1 MTEDNDLFSEQDS
14 TQDDTSSKKRTWKV
28 EKGKNREI
36 IPSGISRRTAHD
48 DMLDLF
54 DVEDVLDIP
63 EYASTQMTIDD
74 VHRIAGTNG
83 FKSISTFTGC
93 GGSATGFAMAGWREL
108 MATEFVDA
116 ARNTFAS
123 NYESTVIE
131 PQELLALAEQ
141 WFADNEEL
149 ASGAGVQLISN
160 KQVKVKDKVV
170 QPSLSWELIQD
181 ELPDSDEARDVFSQM
196 RLWVNDQ
203 AFSAHADEI
212 ANGKII
218 LWGDDIRGLDPYA
231 MMDAL
236 GLEPGELDCLE
247 GSPPCFPAGT
257 RVICRDRIRPIEE
270 VEIGHEVLTHEG
282 RWRKVT
288 NTMTRKSPTIILDG
302 GRIECTPD
310 HPFYARRFSD
320 PGAQRASL
328 MEPEWIEADEMQG
341 NFYAVP
347 SEVEAAA
354 PTDEMPD
361 IYDEMDH
368 NDFWYFV
375 GRWLGDGWLRHNV
388 NETTDW
394 VPRPKRDNLL
404 TKEPRE
410 CLNGCGEMA
419 RKHGSERLS
428 SYYTLFCSRKCQ
440 VDFNTKERAALGH
453 GGRTHGEVILCSSIP
468 EGDDVWEFLSEHTP
482 LNWRANMEG
491 SIWKYHAANVDFC
504 RWLYRNF
511 SKGAA
516 NKTLPGWVLG
526 MDRSYKESMLRG
538 YLDADGCHTLPE
550 GHERYT
556 TVSRSLACGF
566 RVLATT
572 LGWAT
577 STTPDIFGVGD
588 DTGVGMADGRVVNV
602 HRQFG
607 VSLTRSNRYSV
618 DEDGLRWQKMRGA
631 TVEGSE
637 ETTVYD
643 ITVDEDHSFVAD
655 GYVVHNCK
663 SFSMAG
669 VREDKWGKVAAYSGE
684 RKQKSDDLFFEYM
697 RLVLAF
703 RPKSFVAENVQGLA
717 LGAAVDHV
725 LKPFEEEMRQ
735 AGYIVDHRLLN
746 AADFG
751 VPQERPRLFVQGIR
765 VGLVDKL
772 GRQIKPAW
780 PKAQEYRYTVNHAI
794 SGVESTIEQITESWL
809 GTKADLFSTH
819 GDVPEEVIKK
829 FWKDRFNI
837 KDTDSR
843 FAVGAAWYIL
853 GPGGSP
859 ENTYF
864 QLVRSHP
871 DRPVPTITATSA
883 GNIAAA
889 GITHPNE
896 CRKFTTPEL
905 RALFTFPRDYKFDGN
920 TEQQGERMGRSVPPY
935 LMKAI
940 AEKLASTLK
949 KVHKDNGAKL

>member
-1 MTEDNDLFSEQDS
+1 MTEDSDLFSEQDS

-28 EKGKNREI
+28 EKGKNKEI

-93 GGSATGFAMAGWREL
+93 GGSATGFAMAGWNEL

-181 ELPDSDEARDVFSQM
+181 ELPDSDESRDVFSQM
-196 RLWVNDQ
+196 RRWVNDQ
-203 AFSAHADEI
+203 AFSAHEDEI
-212 ANGKII
+212 ASGKII

-236 GLEPGELDCLE
+236 GLEPGELDCFE
-247 GSPPCFPAGT
+247 GSPPC
-257 RVICRDRIRPIEE
+257 
-270 VEIGHEVLTHEG
+270 
-282 RWRKVT
+282 K
-288 NTMTRKSPTIILDG
+288 N
-302 GRIECTPD
+302 
-310 HPFYARRFSD
+310 
-320 PGAQRASL
+320 
-328 MEPEWIEADEMQG
+328 
-341 NFYAVP
+341 
-347 SEVEAAA
+347 
-354 PTDEMPD
+354 
-361 IYDEMDH
+361 
-368 NDFWYFV
+368 
-375 GRWLGDGWLRHNV
+375 
-388 NETTDW
+388 
-394 VPRPKRDNLL
+394 
-404 TKEPRE
+404 
-410 CLNGCGEMA
+410 
-419 RKHGSERLS
+419 
-428 SYYTLFCSRKCQ
+428 
-440 VDFNTKERAALGH
+440 
-453 GGRTHGEVILCSSIP
+453 
-468 EGDDVWEFLSEHTP
+468 
-482 LNWRANMEG
+482 
-491 SIWKYHAANVDFC
+491 
-504 RWLYRNF
+504 
-511 SKGAA
+511 
-516 NKTLPGWVLG
+516 
-526 MDRSYKESMLRG
+526 
-538 YLDADGCHTLPE
+538 
-550 GHERYT
+550 
-556 TVSRSLACGF
+556 
-566 RVLATT
+566 
-572 LGWAT
+572 
-577 STTPDIFGVGD
+577 
-588 DTGVGMADGRVVNV
+588 
-602 HRQFG
+602 
-607 VSLTRSNRYSV
+607 
-618 DEDGLRWQKMRGA
+618 
-631 TVEGSE
+631 
-637 ETTVYD
+637 
-643 ITVDEDHSFVAD
+643 
-655 GYVVHNCK
+655 
-663 SFSMAG
+663 FSMAG
-669 VREDKWGKVAAYSGE
+669 VREAKWGKVAAYSGE

-703 RPKSFVAENVQGLA
+703 KPKSFVAENVQGLA

-725 LKPFEEEMRQ
+725 LKPFEDEMRQ

-780 PKAQEYRYTVNHAI
+780 PKAQEYRYTVNQAI

>member
-1 MTEDNDLFSEQDS
+1 MTEDSLFSEQDS

-28 EKGKNREI
+28 EKGKNKEI

-74 VHRIAGTNG
+74 VHRVAGTNG

-93 GGSATGFAMAGWREL
+93 GGSATGFAMAGWNEL

-160 KQVKVKDKVV
+160 KHVKVKDKVV

-181 ELPDSDEARDVFSQM
+181 ELPDSDESRDVFSQM
-196 RLWVNDQ
+196 RRWVNDQ

-218 LWGDDIRGLDPYA
+218 LWGDDIRGLDPYS

-236 GLEPGELDCLE
+236 GLEPGELDCFE
-247 GSPPCFPAGT
+247 GSPPC
-257 RVICRDRIRPIEE
+257 
-270 VEIGHEVLTHEG
+270 
-282 RWRKVT
+282 K
-288 NTMTRKSPTIILDG
+288 N
-302 GRIECTPD
+302 
-310 HPFYARRFSD
+310 
-320 PGAQRASL
+320 
-328 MEPEWIEADEMQG
+328 
-341 NFYAVP
+341 
-347 SEVEAAA
+347 
-354 PTDEMPD
+354 
-361 IYDEMDH
+361 
-368 NDFWYFV
+368 
-375 GRWLGDGWLRHNV
+375 
-388 NETTDW
+388 
-394 VPRPKRDNLL
+394 
-404 TKEPRE
+404 
-410 CLNGCGEMA
+410 
-419 RKHGSERLS
+419 
-428 SYYTLFCSRKCQ
+428 
-440 VDFNTKERAALGH
+440 
-453 GGRTHGEVILCSSIP
+453 
-468 EGDDVWEFLSEHTP
+468 
-482 LNWRANMEG
+482 
-491 SIWKYHAANVDFC
+491 
-504 RWLYRNF
+504 
-511 SKGAA
+511 
-516 NKTLPGWVLG
+516 
-526 MDRSYKESMLRG
+526 
-538 YLDADGCHTLPE
+538 
-550 GHERYT
+550 
-556 TVSRSLACGF
+556 
-566 RVLATT
+566 
-572 LGWAT
+572 
-577 STTPDIFGVGD
+577 
-588 DTGVGMADGRVVNV
+588 
-602 HRQFG
+602 
-607 VSLTRSNRYSV
+607 
-618 DEDGLRWQKMRGA
+618 
-631 TVEGSE
+631 
-637 ETTVYD
+637 
-643 ITVDEDHSFVAD
+643 
-655 GYVVHNCK
+655 
-663 SFSMAG
+663 FSMAG
-669 VREDKWGKVAAYSGE
+669 VREAKWGKVAAYSGE

-703 RPKSFVAENVQGLA
+703 KPKSFVAENVQGLA

-725 LKPFEEEMRQ
+725 LKPFEDEMRRS
-735 AGYIVDHRLLN
+735 GYIVDHRLLN

-765 VGLVDKL
+765 AGLVDKL

-780 PKAQEYRYTVNHAI
+780 PKVHEYRYSVNQAI

-889 GITHPNE
+889 GITHPSE

-949 KVHKDNGAKL
+949 KVHKDNGGKL

>member
-1 MTEDNDLFSEQDS
+1 MTEDNLFTEQDS
-14 TQDDTSSKKRTWKV
+14 TQGATPAKKRTWKV
-28 EKGKNREI
+28 QKGVTKEI
-36 IPSGISRRTAHD
+36 IPNATSRRTAHD

-54 DVEDVLDIP
+54 DVEDILDIP
-63 EYASTQMTIDD
+63 EYSTTQMTIDD
-74 VHRIAGTNG
+74 VHRVTGTNG
-83 FKSISTFTGC
+83 LKSISTFTGC
-93 GGSATGFAMAGWREL
+93 GGSATGFAMAGWHEL

-131 PQELLALAEQ
+131 PHELLELAEQ
-141 WFADNEEL
+141 WFSDNEEL
-149 ASGAGVQLISN
+149 ASKAGVRLILN
-160 KQVKVKDKVV
+160 KRVKVKDKVIP
-170 QPSLSWELIQD
+170 PSLSWERIQD
-181 ELPDSDEARDVFSQM
+181 SLPHTDEAREAFSEM
-196 RLWVNDQ
+196 RRWVNDQ
-203 AFSAHADEI
+203 AFSAHAEEV
-212 ANGKII
+212 ANGKIV

-236 GLEPGELDCLE
+236 GLEPGELDCFE

-320 PGAQRASL
+320 PGHQRDSL
-328 MEPEWIEADEMQG
+328 TSPEWIEADEMQG

-347 SEVEAAA
+347 SEVQATD
-354 PTDEMPD
+354 PTDEIPA

-368 NDFWYFV
+368 DDFWYFV
-375 GRWLGDGWLRHNV
+375 GRWLGD
-388 NETTDW
+388 
-394 VPRPKRDNLL
+394 
-404 TKEPRE
+404 
-410 CLNGCGEMA
+410 A
-419 RKHGSERLS
+419 SEG
-428 SYYTLFCSRKCQ
+428 
-440 VDFNTKERAALGH
+440 N
-453 GGRTHGEVILCSSIP
+453 
-468 EGDDVWEFLSEHTP
+468 DV
-482 LNWRANMEG
+482 
-491 SIWKYHAANVDFC
+491 WKYHASNVDFC

-538 YLDADGCHTLPE
+538 YLDADGAHTLPE

-577 STTPDIFGVGD
+577 STSPDIFGVGG
-588 DTGVGMADGRVVNV
+588 DTGIGLADGRVVNI

-607 VSLTRSNRYSV
+607 VSLTKSNRYSV

-637 ETTVYD
+637 ETVVYD

-669 VREDKWGKVAAYSGE
+669 VREDKWGKVVAYSGE

-697 RLVLAF
+697 RLVLALKP
-703 RPKSFVAENVQGLA
+703 RSFVAENVQGLA

-725 LKPFEEEMRQ
+725 LKPFEEEMRKD
-735 AGYIVDHRLLN
+735 GYIVDHRLLN

-765 VGLVDKL
+765 TGLVDKL

-780 PKAQEYRYTVNHAI
+780 PKPQEYRYTVNQAI
-794 SGVESTIEQITESWL
+794 SGVESTVEQIVESWL
-809 GTKADLFSTH
+809 GTKADLISTY
-819 GDVPEEVIKK
+819 GGIPDEVIKE
-829 FWKDRFNI
+829 FWKDRFSI

-843 FAVGAAWYIL
+843 FAVGSAWYIL

-864 QLVRSHP
+864 QLIRSHP
-871 DRPVPTITATSA
+871 DRPAPTITATSA

-889 GITHPNE
+889 GITHPHE
-896 CRKFTTPEL
+896 CRKFTVPEL
-905 RALFTFPRDYKFDGN
+905 RSLFTFPGDYKFDGT

-935 LMKAI
+935 LMKAL
-940 AEKLASTLK
+940 AGKLASTLK
-949 KVHKDNGAKL
+949 KVHKDNGGSL

>member
-1 MTEDNDLFSEQDS
+1 MTEDNLFTEQDS
-14 TQDDTSSKKRTWKV
+14 TQGATTAKKRTWKV
-28 EKGKNREI
+28 QKGVTKEI
-36 IPSGISRRTAHD
+36 IPNATSRRTAHD

-54 DVEDVLDIP
+54 DVEDILDIP
-63 EYASTQMTIDD
+63 EYSTTQMTIDD
-74 VHRIAGTNG
+74 VHRVAGTNG
-83 FKSISTFTGC
+83 LRSISTFTGC
-93 GGSATGFAMAGWREL
+93 GGSATGFAMAGWHEL

-131 PQELLALAEQ
+131 PHELLELAEQ
-141 WFADNEEL
+141 WFSDNEEL
-149 ASGAGVQLISN
+149 ASKAGVRLILN
-160 KQVKVKDKVV
+160 KRVKVKDKVIP
-170 QPSLSWELIQD
+170 PSLSWERIQD
-181 ELPDSDEARDVFSQM
+181 SLPHTDEAREAFSEM
-196 RLWVNDQ
+196 RRWVNDQ
-203 AFSAHADEI
+203 AFSAHAEEV
-212 ANGKII
+212 ANGKIV

-236 GLEPGELDCLE
+236 GLEPGELDCFE

-320 PGAQRASL
+320 PGHQRDSL
-328 MEPEWIEADEMQG
+328 TAPEWIEASDMQG

-347 SEVEAAA
+347 SEVQATD
-354 PTDEMPD
+354 PTDEMPA

-368 NDFWYFV
+368 NDFWHFV
-375 GRWLGDGWLRHNV
+375 GRWLGDA
-388 NETTDW
+388 
-394 VPRPKRDNLL
+394 P
-404 TKEPRE
+404 
-410 CLNGCGEMA
+410 EM
-419 RKHGSERLS
+419 
-428 SYYTLFCSRKCQ
+428 
-440 VDFNTKERAALGH
+440 
-453 GGRTHGEVILCSSIP
+453 
-468 EGDDVWEFLSEHTP
+468 DDVRE
-482 LNWRANMEG
+482 N
-491 SIWKYHAANVDFC
+491 HASNVDFC

-526 MDRSYKESMLRG
+526 VDRSYKESMLRG
-538 YLDADGCHTLPE
+538 YLDADGAHTLPE

-556 TVSRSLACGF
+556 TASRSLACGF

-577 STTPDIFGVGD
+577 STSPDIFGVGN
-588 DTGVGMADGRVVNV
+588 DTSVGMADGRVVNV

-607 VSLTRSNRYSV
+607 VSLTKSNRYSV

-631 TVEGSE
+631 TVEGSK

-669 VREDKWGKVAAYSGE
+669 VREDKWGKVVAYSGE

-697 RLVLAF
+697 RLVLAIKP
-703 RPKSFVAENVQGLA
+703 RSFVAENVQGLA

-725 LKPFEEEMRQ
+725 LKPFEEEMRK

-765 VGLVDKL
+765 TGLVDKL

-780 PKAQEYRYTVNHAI
+780 PKPQEYRYTVNQAI
-794 SGVESTIEQITESWL
+794 SGVESTVEQIVESWL
-809 GTKADLFSTH
+809 GTKEDLISTY
-819 GDVPEEVIKK
+819 GDIPDEVIKE
-829 FWKDRFNI
+829 FWKDQFSI
-837 KDTDSR
+837 KGTDSR
-843 FAVGAAWYIL
+843 FAIGAAWYIL

-864 QLVRSHP
+864 QLIRSHP
-871 DRPVPTITATSA
+871 DRPAPTITATSA

-889 GITHPNE
+889 GITHPHE
-896 CRKFTTPEL
+896 CRKFTVPEL
-905 RALFTFPRDYKFDGN
+905 RSLFTFPGDYKFDGT

-935 LMKAI
+935 LMKAL
-940 AEKLASTLK
+940 AGKLASTLK
-949 KVHKDNGAKL
+949 KVHKDNGGSL

>member
-1 MTEDNDLFSEQDS
+1 MTEDSLFSEQDS

-28 EKGKNREI
+28 EKGKNKEI

-74 VHRIAGTNG
+74 VHRVAGTNG

-93 GGSATGFAMAGWREL
+93 GGSATGFAMAGWNEL

-181 ELPDSDEARDVFSQM
+181 ELPDSDESRDVFSQM
-196 RLWVNDQ
+196 RRWVNDQ

-236 GLEPGELDCLE
+236 GLEPGELDCFE
-247 GSPPCFPAGT
+247 GSPPC
-257 RVICRDRIRPIEE
+257 
-270 VEIGHEVLTHEG
+270 
-282 RWRKVT
+282 K
-288 NTMTRKSPTIILDG
+288 N
-302 GRIECTPD
+302 
-310 HPFYARRFSD
+310 
-320 PGAQRASL
+320 
-328 MEPEWIEADEMQG
+328 
-341 NFYAVP
+341 
-347 SEVEAAA
+347 
-354 PTDEMPD
+354 
-361 IYDEMDH
+361 
-368 NDFWYFV
+368 
-375 GRWLGDGWLRHNV
+375 
-388 NETTDW
+388 
-394 VPRPKRDNLL
+394 
-404 TKEPRE
+404 
-410 CLNGCGEMA
+410 
-419 RKHGSERLS
+419 
-428 SYYTLFCSRKCQ
+428 
-440 VDFNTKERAALGH
+440 
-453 GGRTHGEVILCSSIP
+453 
-468 EGDDVWEFLSEHTP
+468 
-482 LNWRANMEG
+482 
-491 SIWKYHAANVDFC
+491 
-504 RWLYRNF
+504 
-511 SKGAA
+511 
-516 NKTLPGWVLG
+516 
-526 MDRSYKESMLRG
+526 
-538 YLDADGCHTLPE
+538 
-550 GHERYT
+550 
-556 TVSRSLACGF
+556 
-566 RVLATT
+566 
-572 LGWAT
+572 
-577 STTPDIFGVGD
+577 
-588 DTGVGMADGRVVNV
+588 
-602 HRQFG
+602 
-607 VSLTRSNRYSV
+607 
-618 DEDGLRWQKMRGA
+618 
-631 TVEGSE
+631 
-637 ETTVYD
+637 
-643 ITVDEDHSFVAD
+643 
-655 GYVVHNCK
+655 
-663 SFSMAG
+663 FSMAG
-669 VREDKWGKVAAYSGE
+669 VREAKWGKVAAYSGE

-703 RPKSFVAENVQGLA
+703 KPKSFVAENVQGLA

-751 VPQERPRLFVQGIR
+751 VPQERPRLFVQGVR

-780 PKAQEYRYTVNHAI
+780 PKAQEYRYTVNQAI

-809 GTKADLFSTH
+809 GTRADLFSTH
-819 GDVPEEVIKK
+819 GDVPEEIIKK

>member
-28 EKGKNREI
+28 EKGKNKEI

-54 DVEDVLDIP
+54 DVEDVLDIL

-74 VHRIAGTNG
+74 VHRVAGTNG

-93 GGSATGFAMAGWREL
+93 GGSATGFAMAGWNEL

-181 ELPDSDEARDVFSQM
+181 ELHDSDESRDVFSQM
-196 RLWVNDQ
+196 RRWVNDQ

-218 LWGDDIRGLDPYA
+218 LWGDDIRGLDPYS

-236 GLEPGELDCLE
+236 GLEPGELDCFE
-247 GSPPCFPAGT
+247 GSPP
-257 RVICRDRIRPIEE
+257 
-270 VEIGHEVLTHEG
+270 
-282 RWRKVT
+282 
-288 NTMTRKSPTIILDG
+288 
-302 GRIECTPD
+302 
-310 HPFYARRFSD
+310 
-320 PGAQRASL
+320 
-328 MEPEWIEADEMQG
+328 
-341 NFYAVP
+341 
-347 SEVEAAA
+347 
-354 PTDEMPD
+354 
-361 IYDEMDH
+361 
-368 NDFWYFV
+368 
-375 GRWLGDGWLRHNV
+375 
-388 NETTDW
+388 
-394 VPRPKRDNLL
+394 
-404 TKEPRE
+404 
-410 CLNGCGEMA
+410 
-419 RKHGSERLS
+419 
-428 SYYTLFCSRKCQ
+428 
-440 VDFNTKERAALGH
+440 
-453 GGRTHGEVILCSSIP
+453 
-468 EGDDVWEFLSEHTP
+468 
-482 LNWRANMEG
+482 
-491 SIWKYHAANVDFC
+491 
-504 RWLYRNF
+504 
-511 SKGAA
+511 
-516 NKTLPGWVLG
+516 
-526 MDRSYKESMLRG
+526 
-538 YLDADGCHTLPE
+538 
-550 GHERYT
+550 
-556 TVSRSLACGF
+556 
-566 RVLATT
+566 
-572 LGWAT
+572 
-577 STTPDIFGVGD
+577 
-588 DTGVGMADGRVVNV
+588 
-602 HRQFG
+602 
-607 VSLTRSNRYSV
+607 
-618 DEDGLRWQKMRGA
+618 
-631 TVEGSE
+631 
-637 ETTVYD
+637 
-643 ITVDEDHSFVAD
+643 
-655 GYVVHNCK
+655 CK

-703 RPKSFVAENVQGLA
+703 KPKSFVAENVQGLA

-725 LKPFEEEMRQ
+725 LKPFEDEMRQ

-780 PKAQEYRYTVNHAI
+780 PKAQEYRYTVNQAI

-819 GDVPEEVIKK
+819 GDVPEEIIKK

>member
-1 MTEDNDLFSEQDS
+1 MTEDNLFTEQDS
-14 TQDDTSSKKRTWKV
+14 TQGATPAKKRTWKV
-28 EKGKNREI
+28 QKGVTKEI
-36 IPSGISRRTAHD
+36 IPNATSRRTAHD

-54 DVEDVLDIP
+54 DVEDILDIP
-63 EYASTQMTIDD
+63 EYSTTQMTIDD
-74 VHRIAGTNG
+74 VHRVAGTNG
-83 FKSISTFTGC
+83 LKSISTFTGC
-93 GGSATGFAMAGWREL
+93 GGSATGFAMAGWHEL

-131 PQELLALAEQ
+131 PHELLELAEQ
-141 WFADNEEL
+141 WFSDNEEL
-149 ASGAGVQLISN
+149 ASNAGVRLILN
-160 KQVKVKDKVV
+160 KRVKVKDKVIP
-170 QPSLSWELIQD
+170 PSLSWERIQD
-181 ELPDSDEARDVFSQM
+181 SLPHTDEAREAFSEM
-196 RLWVNDQ
+196 RRWVNEQ
-203 AFSAHADEI
+203 AFSAHAEEV
-212 ANGKII
+212 ANGKIV

-236 GLEPGELDCLE
+236 GLEPGELDCFE

-404 TKEPRE
+404 TKE
-410 CLNGCGEMA
+410 
-419 RKHGSERLS
+419 
-428 SYYTLFCSRKCQ
+428 
-440 VDFNTKERAALGH
+440 RAALGH
-453 GGRTHGEVILCSSIP
+453 GGRTHGEVVLCSSIP
-468 EGDDVWEFLSEHTP
+468 EGDEVWEFLSEHTP

-491 SIWKYHAANVDFC
+491 SIWKYHAADVDFC

-669 VREDKWGKVAAYSGE
+669 VREDKWGKVVAYSGE
-684 RKQKSDDLFFEYM
+684 RKQKSDDLFFEYL
-697 RLVLAF
+697 RLVLALKP
-703 RPKSFVAENVQGLA
+703 RSFIAENVQGLA

-725 LKPFEEEMRQ
+725 LKPFEEEMRK

-765 VGLVDKL
+765 TGLVDKL

-780 PKAQEYRYTVNHAI
+780 PKPQEYRYTVSQAI
-794 SGVESTIEQITESWL
+794 SGVESTVEQIVESWL
-809 GTKADLFSTH
+809 GTKEDLISTY
-819 GDVPEEVIKK
+819 GDIPDEVVKE
-829 FWKDRFNI
+829 FWKDRFSI

-853 GPGGSP
+853 SPGGFP

-864 QLVRSHP
+864 QLIRSHP
-871 DRPVPTITATSA
+871 DRPAPTITATSA

-889 GITHPNE
+889 GITHPHE
-896 CRKFTTPEL
+896 CRKFTVPEL
-905 RALFTFPRDYKFDGN
+905 RSLFTFPGDYKFDGT

-935 LMKAI
+935 LMKAL
-940 AEKLASTLK
+940 AGKLASTLK
-949 KVHKDNGAKL
+949 KVHKDNGGSL

>member
-1 MTEDNDLFSEQDS
+1 MTEDSLFSEQDS

-28 EKGKNREI
+28 EKGKNKEI

-74 VHRIAGTNG
+74 VHRVAGTNG

-93 GGSATGFAMAGWREL
+93 GGSATGFAMAGWNEL

-141 WFADNEEL
+141 WFADNKEL
-149 ASGAGVQLISN
+149 AAVSGVQLISN

-181 ELPDSDEARDVFSQM
+181 ELPYGDEARDVFSQM
-196 RLWVNDQ
+196 RRWVNDQ

-212 ANGKII
+212 ASGKII

-231 MMDAL
+231 MMSAL
-236 GLEPGELDCLE
+236 GLEPGELDCFE
-247 GSPPCFPAGT
+247 GSPP
-257 RVICRDRIRPIEE
+257 
-270 VEIGHEVLTHEG
+270 
-282 RWRKVT
+282 
-288 NTMTRKSPTIILDG
+288 
-302 GRIECTPD
+302 
-310 HPFYARRFSD
+310 
-320 PGAQRASL
+320 
-328 MEPEWIEADEMQG
+328 
-341 NFYAVP
+341 
-347 SEVEAAA
+347 
-354 PTDEMPD
+354 
-361 IYDEMDH
+361 
-368 NDFWYFV
+368 
-375 GRWLGDGWLRHNV
+375 
-388 NETTDW
+388 
-394 VPRPKRDNLL
+394 
-404 TKEPRE
+404 
-410 CLNGCGEMA
+410 
-419 RKHGSERLS
+419 
-428 SYYTLFCSRKCQ
+428 
-440 VDFNTKERAALGH
+440 
-453 GGRTHGEVILCSSIP
+453 
-468 EGDDVWEFLSEHTP
+468 
-482 LNWRANMEG
+482 
-491 SIWKYHAANVDFC
+491 
-504 RWLYRNF
+504 
-511 SKGAA
+511 
-516 NKTLPGWVLG
+516 
-526 MDRSYKESMLRG
+526 
-538 YLDADGCHTLPE
+538 
-550 GHERYT
+550 
-556 TVSRSLACGF
+556 
-566 RVLATT
+566 
-572 LGWAT
+572 
-577 STTPDIFGVGD
+577 
-588 DTGVGMADGRVVNV
+588 
-602 HRQFG
+602 
-607 VSLTRSNRYSV
+607 
-618 DEDGLRWQKMRGA
+618 
-631 TVEGSE
+631 
-637 ETTVYD
+637 
-643 ITVDEDHSFVAD
+643 
-655 GYVVHNCK
+655 CK

-703 RPKSFVAENVQGLA
+703 KPKSFVAENVQGLA

-735 AGYIVDHRLLN
+735 SGYIVDHRLLN

-780 PKAQEYRYTVNHAI
+780 PKAQEYRYTVNQAI

-949 KVHKDNGAKL
+949 KVHKDNGGKL

>member
-1 MTEDNDLFSEQDS
+1 MTEDSDLFSEQDS

-28 EKGKNREI
+28 EKGKNKEI

-74 VHRIAGTNG
+74 VHRVAGTNG

-93 GGSATGFAMAGWREL
+93 GGSATGFAMAGWNEL

-181 ELPDSDEARDVFSQM
+181 ELPDSDESRDVFSQM
-196 RLWVNDQ
+196 RRWVNDQ

-236 GLEPGELDCLE
+236 GLEPGELDCFE
-247 GSPPCFPAGT
+247 GSPPC
-257 RVICRDRIRPIEE
+257 
-270 VEIGHEVLTHEG
+270 
-282 RWRKVT
+282 K
-288 NTMTRKSPTIILDG
+288 N
-302 GRIECTPD
+302 
-310 HPFYARRFSD
+310 
-320 PGAQRASL
+320 
-328 MEPEWIEADEMQG
+328 
-341 NFYAVP
+341 
-347 SEVEAAA
+347 
-354 PTDEMPD
+354 
-361 IYDEMDH
+361 
-368 NDFWYFV
+368 
-375 GRWLGDGWLRHNV
+375 
-388 NETTDW
+388 
-394 VPRPKRDNLL
+394 
-404 TKEPRE
+404 
-410 CLNGCGEMA
+410 
-419 RKHGSERLS
+419 
-428 SYYTLFCSRKCQ
+428 
-440 VDFNTKERAALGH
+440 
-453 GGRTHGEVILCSSIP
+453 
-468 EGDDVWEFLSEHTP
+468 
-482 LNWRANMEG
+482 
-491 SIWKYHAANVDFC
+491 
-504 RWLYRNF
+504 
-511 SKGAA
+511 
-516 NKTLPGWVLG
+516 
-526 MDRSYKESMLRG
+526 
-538 YLDADGCHTLPE
+538 
-550 GHERYT
+550 
-556 TVSRSLACGF
+556 
-566 RVLATT
+566 
-572 LGWAT
+572 
-577 STTPDIFGVGD
+577 
-588 DTGVGMADGRVVNV
+588 
-602 HRQFG
+602 
-607 VSLTRSNRYSV
+607 
-618 DEDGLRWQKMRGA
+618 
-631 TVEGSE
+631 
-637 ETTVYD
+637 
-643 ITVDEDHSFVAD
+643 
-655 GYVVHNCK
+655 
-663 SFSMAG
+663 FSMAG
-669 VREDKWGKVAAYSGE
+669 VREAKWGKVAAYSGE

-735 AGYIVDHRLLN
+735 SGYIVDHRLLN

-780 PKAQEYRYTVNHAI
+780 PKAQEYRYTVNQAI

>member
-28 EKGKNREI
+28 EKGKNKEI

-74 VHRIAGTNG
+74 VHRVAGTNG

-93 GGSATGFAMAGWREL
+93 GGSATGFAMAGWNEL

-141 WFADNEEL
+141 WFADNKEL
-149 ASGAGVQLISN
+149 AAVSGVQLISN

-181 ELPDSDEARDVFSQM
+181 ELPYGDEARDVFSQM
-196 RLWVNDQ
+196 RRWVNDQ

-212 ANGKII
+212 ASGKII

-231 MMDAL
+231 MMSAL
-236 GLEPGELDCLE
+236 GLEPGELDCFE
-247 GSPPCFPAGT
+247 GSPP
-257 RVICRDRIRPIEE
+257 
-270 VEIGHEVLTHEG
+270 
-282 RWRKVT
+282 
-288 NTMTRKSPTIILDG
+288 
-302 GRIECTPD
+302 
-310 HPFYARRFSD
+310 
-320 PGAQRASL
+320 
-328 MEPEWIEADEMQG
+328 
-341 NFYAVP
+341 
-347 SEVEAAA
+347 
-354 PTDEMPD
+354 
-361 IYDEMDH
+361 
-368 NDFWYFV
+368 
-375 GRWLGDGWLRHNV
+375 
-388 NETTDW
+388 
-394 VPRPKRDNLL
+394 
-404 TKEPRE
+404 
-410 CLNGCGEMA
+410 
-419 RKHGSERLS
+419 
-428 SYYTLFCSRKCQ
+428 
-440 VDFNTKERAALGH
+440 
-453 GGRTHGEVILCSSIP
+453 
-468 EGDDVWEFLSEHTP
+468 
-482 LNWRANMEG
+482 
-491 SIWKYHAANVDFC
+491 
-504 RWLYRNF
+504 
-511 SKGAA
+511 
-516 NKTLPGWVLG
+516 
-526 MDRSYKESMLRG
+526 
-538 YLDADGCHTLPE
+538 
-550 GHERYT
+550 
-556 TVSRSLACGF
+556 
-566 RVLATT
+566 
-572 LGWAT
+572 
-577 STTPDIFGVGD
+577 
-588 DTGVGMADGRVVNV
+588 
-602 HRQFG
+602 
-607 VSLTRSNRYSV
+607 
-618 DEDGLRWQKMRGA
+618 
-631 TVEGSE
+631 
-637 ETTVYD
+637 
-643 ITVDEDHSFVAD
+643 
-655 GYVVHNCK
+655 CK

-703 RPKSFVAENVQGLA
+703 KPKSFVAENVQGLA

-735 AGYIVDHRLLN
+735 SGYIVDHRLLN

-780 PKAQEYRYTVNHAI
+780 PKAQEYRYTVNQAI

-949 KVHKDNGAKL
+949 KVHKDNGGKL

>member
-1 MTEDNDLFSEQDS
+1 MTEDSLFSEQDS

-28 EKGKNREI
+28 EKGKNKEI

-54 DVEDVLDIP
+54 DVEDVLDIL

-74 VHRIAGTNG
+74 VHRVAGTNG

-181 ELPDSDEARDVFSQM
+181 ELPDSDESRDVFSQM
-196 RLWVNDQ
+196 RRWVNDQ
-203 AFSAHADEI
+203 AFSAHEDEI
-212 ANGKII
+212 ASGKII

-236 GLEPGELDCLE
+236 GLEPGELDCFE
-247 GSPPCFPAGT
+247 GSPP
-257 RVICRDRIRPIEE
+257 
-270 VEIGHEVLTHEG
+270 
-282 RWRKVT
+282 
-288 NTMTRKSPTIILDG
+288 
-302 GRIECTPD
+302 
-310 HPFYARRFSD
+310 
-320 PGAQRASL
+320 
-328 MEPEWIEADEMQG
+328 
-341 NFYAVP
+341 
-347 SEVEAAA
+347 
-354 PTDEMPD
+354 
-361 IYDEMDH
+361 
-368 NDFWYFV
+368 
-375 GRWLGDGWLRHNV
+375 
-388 NETTDW
+388 
-394 VPRPKRDNLL
+394 
-404 TKEPRE
+404 
-410 CLNGCGEMA
+410 
-419 RKHGSERLS
+419 
-428 SYYTLFCSRKCQ
+428 
-440 VDFNTKERAALGH
+440 
-453 GGRTHGEVILCSSIP
+453 
-468 EGDDVWEFLSEHTP
+468 
-482 LNWRANMEG
+482 
-491 SIWKYHAANVDFC
+491 
-504 RWLYRNF
+504 
-511 SKGAA
+511 
-516 NKTLPGWVLG
+516 
-526 MDRSYKESMLRG
+526 
-538 YLDADGCHTLPE
+538 
-550 GHERYT
+550 
-556 TVSRSLACGF
+556 
-566 RVLATT
+566 
-572 LGWAT
+572 
-577 STTPDIFGVGD
+577 
-588 DTGVGMADGRVVNV
+588 
-602 HRQFG
+602 
-607 VSLTRSNRYSV
+607 
-618 DEDGLRWQKMRGA
+618 
-631 TVEGSE
+631 
-637 ETTVYD
+637 
-643 ITVDEDHSFVAD
+643 
-655 GYVVHNCK
+655 CK

-703 RPKSFVAENVQGLA
+703 KPKSFVAENVQGLA

-725 LKPFEEEMRQ
+725 LKPFEDEMRQ
-735 AGYIVDHRLLN
+735 SGYIVDHRLLN

-765 VGLVDKL
+765 TGLVDKL

-780 PKAQEYRYTVNHAI
+780 PKAQEYRYTVNQAI

-819 GDVPEEVIKK
+819 GDVPEEVIRK

-889 GITHPNE
+889 GITHPSE

-940 AEKLASTLK
+940 AEKLANTLK

>member
-48 DMLDLF
+48 DMLALF

-218 LWGDDIRGLDPYA
+218 LWGDDIRGLDPYS

-236 GLEPGELDCLE
+236 GLEPGELDCFE
-247 GSPPCFPAGT
+247 GSPP
-257 RVICRDRIRPIEE
+257 
-270 VEIGHEVLTHEG
+270 
-282 RWRKVT
+282 
-288 NTMTRKSPTIILDG
+288 
-302 GRIECTPD
+302 
-310 HPFYARRFSD
+310 
-320 PGAQRASL
+320 
-328 MEPEWIEADEMQG
+328 
-341 NFYAVP
+341 
-347 SEVEAAA
+347 
-354 PTDEMPD
+354 
-361 IYDEMDH
+361 
-368 NDFWYFV
+368 
-375 GRWLGDGWLRHNV
+375 
-388 NETTDW
+388 
-394 VPRPKRDNLL
+394 
-404 TKEPRE
+404 
-410 CLNGCGEMA
+410 
-419 RKHGSERLS
+419 
-428 SYYTLFCSRKCQ
+428 
-440 VDFNTKERAALGH
+440 
-453 GGRTHGEVILCSSIP
+453 
-468 EGDDVWEFLSEHTP
+468 
-482 LNWRANMEG
+482 
-491 SIWKYHAANVDFC
+491 
-504 RWLYRNF
+504 
-511 SKGAA
+511 
-516 NKTLPGWVLG
+516 
-526 MDRSYKESMLRG
+526 
-538 YLDADGCHTLPE
+538 
-550 GHERYT
+550 
-556 TVSRSLACGF
+556 
-566 RVLATT
+566 
-572 LGWAT
+572 
-577 STTPDIFGVGD
+577 
-588 DTGVGMADGRVVNV
+588 
-602 HRQFG
+602 
-607 VSLTRSNRYSV
+607 
-618 DEDGLRWQKMRGA
+618 
-631 TVEGSE
+631 
-637 ETTVYD
+637 
-643 ITVDEDHSFVAD
+643 
-655 GYVVHNCK
+655 CK

-780 PKAQEYRYTVNHAI
+780 PKDQEYRYTVNQAI

>member
-1 MTEDNDLFSEQDS
+1 MTEDNLFTKQDS
-14 TQDDTSSKKRTWKV
+14 TQGATPAKKRTWKV
-28 EKGKNREI
+28 QKGVTKEI
-36 IPSGISRRTAHD
+36 IPNSTSRRTAHD

-54 DVEDVLDIP
+54 DVEDILDIP
-63 EYASTQMTIDD
+63 EYSTTQMTIDD
-74 VHRIAGTNG
+74 VHRVAGTNG
-83 FKSISTFTGC
+83 LKSISTFTGC
-93 GGSATGFAMAGWREL
+93 GGSATGFAMAGWHEL

-131 PQELLALAEQ
+131 PHELLELAEQ
-141 WFADNEEL
+141 WFSDNEEL
-149 ASGAGVQLISN
+149 ASKAGVRLILN
-160 KQVKVKDKVV
+160 KRVKVKDKVIP
-170 QPSLSWELIQD
+170 PSLSWERIQD
-181 ELPDSDEARDVFSQM
+181 SLPHTDEAREAFSEM
-196 RLWVNDQ
+196 RRWVNEQ
-203 AFSAHADEI
+203 AFSAHAEEV
-212 ANGKII
+212 ANGKIV

-236 GLEPGELDCLE
+236 GLEPGELDCFE

-320 PGAQRASL
+320 PGHQRDSL
-328 MEPEWIEADEMQG
+328 TSPEWIEADEMQG

-347 SEVEAAA
+347 SEVQATD
-354 PTDEMPD
+354 PTDEMPA

-375 GRWLGDGWLRHNV
+375 GRWLGDAPEMNDV
-388 NETTDW
+388 
-394 VPRPKRDNLL
+394 
-404 TKEPRE
+404 RE
-410 CLNGCGEMA
+410 N
-419 RKHGSERLS
+419 
-428 SYYTLFCSRKCQ
+428 
-440 VDFNTKERAALGH
+440 
-453 GGRTHGEVILCSSIP
+453 
-468 EGDDVWEFLSEHTP
+468 
-482 LNWRANMEG
+482 
-491 SIWKYHAANVDFC
+491 HASNVDFC

-577 STTPDIFGVGD
+577 SISPDIFGVGD
-588 DTGVGMADGRVVNV
+588 DNGIGMADGRVVNI

-607 VSLTRSNRYSV
+607 VSLTKSNRYSV

-631 TVEGSE
+631 TVEGSK
-637 ETTVYD
+637 ETVVYD

-669 VREDKWGKVAAYSGE
+669 VREDKWGKVVAYSGE

-697 RLVLAF
+697 RLVLALKP
-703 RPKSFVAENVQGLA
+703 RSFIAENVQGLA

-725 LKPFEEEMRQ
+725 LKPFEEEMRK

-765 VGLVDKL
+765 TGLVDKL

-780 PKAQEYRYTVNHAI
+780 PKPQEYRYTVNQAI
-794 SGVESTIEQITESWL
+794 SGVESTVEQIVESWL
-809 GTKADLFSTH
+809 GTKEDLISTY
-819 GDVPEEVIKK
+819 GDIPDEVVKE
-829 FWKDRFNI
+829 FWKDRFSI

-864 QLVRSHP
+864 QLIRSHP
-871 DRPVPTITATSA
+871 DRPAPTITATSA

-889 GITHPNE
+889 GITHPHE
-896 CRKFTTPEL
+896 CRKFTVPEL
-905 RALFTFPRDYKFDGN
+905 RSLFTFPGDYKFDGT

-935 LMKAI
+935 LMKAL
-940 AEKLASTLK
+940 AGKLASTLK
-949 KVHKDNGAKL
+949 KVHKDNGGSL

>member
-1 MTEDNDLFSEQDS
+1 MTEDNLFTEQDS
-14 TQDDTSSKKRTWKV
+14 TQSATPAKKRTWKV
-28 EKGKNREI
+28 QKGVTKEI
-36 IPSGISRRTAHD
+36 VPNATSRRTAHD

-54 DVEDVLDIP
+54 DVEDILDIP
-63 EYASTQMTIDD
+63 EYSTTQMTIDD
-74 VHRIAGTNG
+74 VHRVAGTNG
-83 FKSISTFTGC
+83 LKSISTFTGC
-93 GGSATGFAMAGWREL
+93 GGSATGFAMAGWHEL

-131 PQELLALAEQ
+131 PHELLELAEQ
-141 WFADNEEL
+141 WFSGNEEL
-149 ASGAGVQLISN
+149 ASKAGVRLVLN
-160 KQVKVKDKVV
+160 KRVKVKDKVIP
-170 QPSLSWELIQD
+170 PSLSWERIQD
-181 ELPDSDEARDVFSQM
+181 SLPHTDEAREAFSEM
-196 RLWVNDQ
+196 RRWVNDQ
-203 AFSAHADEI
+203 AFSAHAEEV
-212 ANGKII
+212 ANGKIV

-236 GLEPGELDCLE
+236 GLEPGELDCFE

-320 PGAQRASL
+320 PGHQRDSL
-328 MEPEWIEADEMQG
+328 TSPEWIEASDMKG

-347 SEVEAAA
+347 SEVQATA
-354 PTDEMPD
+354 PTNEMPA

-368 NDFWYFV
+368 DDFWYFV
-375 GRWLGDGWLRHNV
+375 GRWLGDAS
-388 NETTDW
+388 
-394 VPRPKRDNLL
+394 
-404 TKEPRE
+404 
-410 CLNGCGEMA
+410 EM
-419 RKHGSERLS
+419 
-428 SYYTLFCSRKCQ
+428 
-440 VDFNTKERAALGH
+440 
-453 GGRTHGEVILCSSIP
+453 
-468 EGDDVWEFLSEHTP
+468 DDVRE
-482 LNWRANMEG
+482 N
-491 SIWKYHAANVDFC
+491 HASNVDFC

-526 MDRSYKESMLRG
+526 MGRSYKESMLRG

-577 STTPDIFGVGD
+577 STSPDIFGVGG

-607 VSLTRSNRYSV
+607 VSLTKSNRFSV

-637 ETTVYD
+637 EATVYD

-697 RLVLAF
+697 RLVLALKP
-703 RPKSFVAENVQGLA
+703 RSFIAENVQGLA
-717 LGAAVDHV
+717 LGTAVDHV
-725 LKPFEEEMRQ
+725 LKPFEEEMRK

-765 VGLVDKL
+765 TGLVDKL

-780 PKAQEYRYTVNHAI
+780 PKPQEYRYTVNQAI
-794 SGVESTIEQITESWL
+794 SGVESTVEQIVESWL
-809 GTKADLFSTH
+809 GTKADLISTYGNIH
-819 GDVPEEVIKK
+819 DEVIKE
-829 FWKDRFNI
+829 FWKDRFSI

-864 QLVRSHP
+864 QLIRSHP
-871 DRPVPTITATSA
+871 DRPAPTITATSA

-889 GITHPNE
+889 GITHPHE
-896 CRKFTTPEL
+896 CRKFTVPEL
-905 RALFTFPRDYKFDGN
+905 RSLFTFPGDYKFDGT

-935 LMKAI
+935 LMKAL
-940 AEKLASTLK
+940 ASKLASTLK
-949 KVHKDNGAKL
+949 KVHKDNGGTL

>member
-1 MTEDNDLFSEQDS
+1 MIEDNDLFSEQDS

-28 EKGKNREI
+28 EKGKNKEI

-74 VHRIAGTNG
+74 VHRVAGTNG

-93 GGSATGFAMAGWREL
+93 GGSATGFAMAGWNEL

-141 WFADNEEL
+141 WFADNKEL

-181 ELPDSDEARDVFSQM
+181 ELPDSDESRDVFSQM
-196 RLWVNDQ
+196 RRWVNDQ

-212 ANGKII
+212 ASGKII

-231 MMDAL
+231 MMDSL
-236 GLEPGELDCLE
+236 GLEPGELDCFE
-247 GSPPCFPAGT
+247 GSPPC
-257 RVICRDRIRPIEE
+257 
-270 VEIGHEVLTHEG
+270 
-282 RWRKVT
+282 K
-288 NTMTRKSPTIILDG
+288 N
-302 GRIECTPD
+302 
-310 HPFYARRFSD
+310 
-320 PGAQRASL
+320 
-328 MEPEWIEADEMQG
+328 
-341 NFYAVP
+341 
-347 SEVEAAA
+347 
-354 PTDEMPD
+354 
-361 IYDEMDH
+361 
-368 NDFWYFV
+368 
-375 GRWLGDGWLRHNV
+375 
-388 NETTDW
+388 
-394 VPRPKRDNLL
+394 
-404 TKEPRE
+404 
-410 CLNGCGEMA
+410 
-419 RKHGSERLS
+419 
-428 SYYTLFCSRKCQ
+428 
-440 VDFNTKERAALGH
+440 
-453 GGRTHGEVILCSSIP
+453 
-468 EGDDVWEFLSEHTP
+468 
-482 LNWRANMEG
+482 
-491 SIWKYHAANVDFC
+491 
-504 RWLYRNF
+504 
-511 SKGAA
+511 
-516 NKTLPGWVLG
+516 
-526 MDRSYKESMLRG
+526 
-538 YLDADGCHTLPE
+538 
-550 GHERYT
+550 
-556 TVSRSLACGF
+556 
-566 RVLATT
+566 
-572 LGWAT
+572 
-577 STTPDIFGVGD
+577 
-588 DTGVGMADGRVVNV
+588 
-602 HRQFG
+602 
-607 VSLTRSNRYSV
+607 
-618 DEDGLRWQKMRGA
+618 
-631 TVEGSE
+631 
-637 ETTVYD
+637 
-643 ITVDEDHSFVAD
+643 
-655 GYVVHNCK
+655 
-663 SFSMAG
+663 FSMAG

-735 AGYIVDHRLLN
+735 SGYIVDHRLLN

-780 PKAQEYRYTVNHAI
+780 PKAQEYRYTVNQAI

>member
-1 MTEDNDLFSEQDS
+1 MTEDSDLFAEQDS

-28 EKGKNREI
+28 EKGKNKEI

-74 VHRIAGTNG
+74 VHRVAGTNG

-93 GGSATGFAMAGWREL
+93 GGSATGFAMAGWNEL

-141 WFADNEEL
+141 WFAENKEL

-181 ELPDSDEARDVFSQM
+181 ELPDSDESRDVFGQM
-196 RLWVNDQ
+196 RRWVNDQ

-231 MMDAL
+231 MMEAL
-236 GLEPGELDCLE
+236 GLEPGELDCFE
-247 GSPPCFPAGT
+247 GSPPC
-257 RVICRDRIRPIEE
+257 
-270 VEIGHEVLTHEG
+270 
-282 RWRKVT
+282 K
-288 NTMTRKSPTIILDG
+288 N
-302 GRIECTPD
+302 
-310 HPFYARRFSD
+310 
-320 PGAQRASL
+320 
-328 MEPEWIEADEMQG
+328 
-341 NFYAVP
+341 
-347 SEVEAAA
+347 
-354 PTDEMPD
+354 
-361 IYDEMDH
+361 
-368 NDFWYFV
+368 
-375 GRWLGDGWLRHNV
+375 
-388 NETTDW
+388 
-394 VPRPKRDNLL
+394 
-404 TKEPRE
+404 
-410 CLNGCGEMA
+410 
-419 RKHGSERLS
+419 
-428 SYYTLFCSRKCQ
+428 
-440 VDFNTKERAALGH
+440 
-453 GGRTHGEVILCSSIP
+453 
-468 EGDDVWEFLSEHTP
+468 
-482 LNWRANMEG
+482 
-491 SIWKYHAANVDFC
+491 
-504 RWLYRNF
+504 
-511 SKGAA
+511 
-516 NKTLPGWVLG
+516 
-526 MDRSYKESMLRG
+526 
-538 YLDADGCHTLPE
+538 
-550 GHERYT
+550 
-556 TVSRSLACGF
+556 
-566 RVLATT
+566 
-572 LGWAT
+572 
-577 STTPDIFGVGD
+577 
-588 DTGVGMADGRVVNV
+588 
-602 HRQFG
+602 
-607 VSLTRSNRYSV
+607 
-618 DEDGLRWQKMRGA
+618 
-631 TVEGSE
+631 
-637 ETTVYD
+637 
-643 ITVDEDHSFVAD
+643 
-655 GYVVHNCK
+655 
-663 SFSMAG
+663 FSMAG
-669 VREDKWGKVAAYSGE
+669 VREAKWGKVAAYSGE

-735 AGYIVDHRLLN
+735 SGYIVDHRLLN

-780 PKAQEYRYTVNHAI
+780 PKAQEYRYTVNQAI

-819 GDVPEEVIKK
+819 GDVPEEAIKK

-889 GITHPNE
+889 GITHPSE

-940 AEKLASTLK
+940 AEKLSNTLK

>member
-1 MTEDNDLFSEQDS
+1 MTEDNDLFAEQDS
-14 TQDDTSSKKRTWKV
+14 TQGDTSSKKRTWKV
-28 EKGKNREI
+28 EKGKNKEI

-63 EYASTQMTIDD
+63 EYSSTQMTIDD
-74 VHRIAGTNG
+74 VHRVAGTNG

-93 GGSATGFAMAGWREL
+93 GGSATGFAMAGWNEL

-141 WFADNEEL
+141 WFADNKEL

-181 ELPDSDEARDVFSQM
+181 ELPDSDESRDVFSQM
-196 RLWVNDQ
+196 RRWVNDQ
-203 AFSAHADEI
+203 AFSAHEDEI
-212 ANGKII
+212 ASGKII

-236 GLEPGELDCLE
+236 GLEPGELDCFE
-247 GSPPCFPAGT
+247 GSPPC
-257 RVICRDRIRPIEE
+257 
-270 VEIGHEVLTHEG
+270 
-282 RWRKVT
+282 K
-288 NTMTRKSPTIILDG
+288 N
-302 GRIECTPD
+302 
-310 HPFYARRFSD
+310 
-320 PGAQRASL
+320 
-328 MEPEWIEADEMQG
+328 
-341 NFYAVP
+341 
-347 SEVEAAA
+347 
-354 PTDEMPD
+354 
-361 IYDEMDH
+361 
-368 NDFWYFV
+368 
-375 GRWLGDGWLRHNV
+375 
-388 NETTDW
+388 
-394 VPRPKRDNLL
+394 
-404 TKEPRE
+404 
-410 CLNGCGEMA
+410 
-419 RKHGSERLS
+419 
-428 SYYTLFCSRKCQ
+428 
-440 VDFNTKERAALGH
+440 
-453 GGRTHGEVILCSSIP
+453 
-468 EGDDVWEFLSEHTP
+468 
-482 LNWRANMEG
+482 
-491 SIWKYHAANVDFC
+491 
-504 RWLYRNF
+504 
-511 SKGAA
+511 
-516 NKTLPGWVLG
+516 
-526 MDRSYKESMLRG
+526 
-538 YLDADGCHTLPE
+538 
-550 GHERYT
+550 
-556 TVSRSLACGF
+556 
-566 RVLATT
+566 
-572 LGWAT
+572 
-577 STTPDIFGVGD
+577 
-588 DTGVGMADGRVVNV
+588 
-602 HRQFG
+602 
-607 VSLTRSNRYSV
+607 
-618 DEDGLRWQKMRGA
+618 
-631 TVEGSE
+631 
-637 ETTVYD
+637 
-643 ITVDEDHSFVAD
+643 
-655 GYVVHNCK
+655 
-663 SFSMAG
+663 FSMAG
-669 VREDKWGKVAAYSGE
+669 VREAKWGKVAAYSGE

-703 RPKSFVAENVQGLA
+703 KPKSFVAENVQGLA

-780 PKAQEYRYTVNHAI
+780 PKAQEYRYTVNQAI

-809 GTKADLFSTH
+809 GTRADLFSTH

>member
-1 MTEDNDLFSEQDS
+1 MTEDSLFSEQDS

-28 EKGKNREI
+28 EKGKNKEI

-74 VHRIAGTNG
+74 VHRVAGTNG

-93 GGSATGFAMAGWREL
+93 GGSATGFAMAGWNEL

-141 WFADNEEL
+141 WFADNKEL

-181 ELPDSDEARDVFSQM
+181 ELPDSYESRDVFSQM
-196 RLWVNDQ
+196 RRWVNDQ

-212 ANGKII
+212 ASGKII

-231 MMDAL
+231 MMDSL
-236 GLEPGELDCLE
+236 GLEPGELDCFE
-247 GSPPCFPAGT
+247 GSPPC
-257 RVICRDRIRPIEE
+257 
-270 VEIGHEVLTHEG
+270 
-282 RWRKVT
+282 K
-288 NTMTRKSPTIILDG
+288 N
-302 GRIECTPD
+302 
-310 HPFYARRFSD
+310 
-320 PGAQRASL
+320 
-328 MEPEWIEADEMQG
+328 
-341 NFYAVP
+341 
-347 SEVEAAA
+347 
-354 PTDEMPD
+354 
-361 IYDEMDH
+361 
-368 NDFWYFV
+368 
-375 GRWLGDGWLRHNV
+375 
-388 NETTDW
+388 
-394 VPRPKRDNLL
+394 
-404 TKEPRE
+404 
-410 CLNGCGEMA
+410 
-419 RKHGSERLS
+419 
-428 SYYTLFCSRKCQ
+428 
-440 VDFNTKERAALGH
+440 
-453 GGRTHGEVILCSSIP
+453 
-468 EGDDVWEFLSEHTP
+468 
-482 LNWRANMEG
+482 
-491 SIWKYHAANVDFC
+491 
-504 RWLYRNF
+504 
-511 SKGAA
+511 
-516 NKTLPGWVLG
+516 
-526 MDRSYKESMLRG
+526 
-538 YLDADGCHTLPE
+538 
-550 GHERYT
+550 
-556 TVSRSLACGF
+556 
-566 RVLATT
+566 
-572 LGWAT
+572 
-577 STTPDIFGVGD
+577 
-588 DTGVGMADGRVVNV
+588 
-602 HRQFG
+602 
-607 VSLTRSNRYSV
+607 
-618 DEDGLRWQKMRGA
+618 
-631 TVEGSE
+631 
-637 ETTVYD
+637 
-643 ITVDEDHSFVAD
+643 
-655 GYVVHNCK
+655 
-663 SFSMAG
+663 FSMAG
-669 VREDKWGKVAAYSGE
+669 VREAKWGKVAAYSGE

-703 RPKSFVAENVQGLA
+703 KPKSFVAENVQGLA

-735 AGYIVDHRLLN
+735 SGYIVDHRLLN

-780 PKAQEYRYTVNHAI
+780 PKAQEYRYTVNQAI

-819 GDVPEEVIKK
+819 GDVPEEIIKK

>member
-1 MTEDNDLFSEQDS
+1 MTEDNLFTEQDS
-14 TQDDTSSKKRTWKV
+14 TQGATPAKKRTWKV
-28 EKGKNREI
+28 QKGVTKEI
-36 IPSGISRRTAHD
+36 IPNATSRRTAHD

-54 DVEDVLDIP
+54 DVEDILDIP
-63 EYASTQMTIDD
+63 EYSTTQMTIDD
-74 VHRIAGTNG
+74 VHRVAGSNG
-83 FKSISTFTGC
+83 LKSISTFTGC
-93 GGSATGFAMAGWREL
+93 GGSATGFAMAGWHEL

-131 PQELLALAEQ
+131 PHELLELAEQ
-141 WFADNEEL
+141 WFSDNEEL
-149 ASGAGVQLISN
+149 ASKAGVRLILN
-160 KQVKVKDKVV
+160 KRVKVKDKVIP
-170 QPSLSWELIQD
+170 PSLSWERIQD
-181 ELPDSDEARDVFSQM
+181 GLPHTDEAREAFSEM
-196 RLWVNDQ
+196 RRWVNEQ
-203 AFSAHADEI
+203 AFSAHAEEV
-212 ANGKII
+212 ANGKIV

-236 GLEPGELDCLE
+236 GLEPSELDCFE

-320 PGAQRASL
+320 PGHQRDSL
-328 MEPEWIEADEMQG
+328 TSPEWIEANEMQG

-347 SEVEAAA
+347 SEVQATD
-354 PTDEMPD
+354 PTDEMPA

-375 GRWLGDGWLRHNV
+375 GRWLGDA
-388 NETTDW
+388 
-394 VPRPKRDNLL
+394 P
-404 TKEPRE
+404 
-410 CLNGCGEMA
+410 EM
-419 RKHGSERLS
+419 
-428 SYYTLFCSRKCQ
+428 
-440 VDFNTKERAALGH
+440 
-453 GGRTHGEVILCSSIP
+453 
-468 EGDDVWEFLSEHTP
+468 DDVRE
-482 LNWRANMEG
+482 N
-491 SIWKYHAANVDFC
+491 HASNVDFR

-538 YLDADGCHTLPE
+538 YLDADGAHTLHE

-572 LGWAT
+572 LKWAT
-577 STTPDIFGVGD
+577 STSPDIFGVGG
-588 DTGVGMADGRVVNV
+588 DTGIGMADGRVVNI

-607 VSLTRSNRYSV
+607 VSLTKSNRYSV
-618 DEDGLRWQKMRGA
+618 DEGGLRWQKMRGA
-631 TVEGSE
+631 TVEGSK
-637 ETTVYD
+637 ETVVYD

-669 VREDKWGKVAAYSGE
+669 VREDKWGKVVAYSGE

-697 RLVLAF
+697 RLVLALKP
-703 RPKSFVAENVQGLA
+703 RSFIAENVQGLA

-725 LKPFEEEMRQ
+725 LKPFEDEMRK

-765 VGLVDKL
+765 TGLVDKL

-780 PKAQEYRYTVNHAI
+780 PKPQEYRYTVNQAI
-794 SGVESTIEQITESWL
+794 SGVESTVEQIVESWL
-809 GTKADLFSTH
+809 GTKEDLISTY
-819 GDVPEEVIKK
+819 GDIPDEVVEE
-829 FWKDRFNI
+829 FWKDRFSI

-864 QLVRSHP
+864 QLIRSHP
-871 DRPVPTITATSA
+871 DRPAPTITATSA

-889 GITHPNE
+889 GITHPHE
-896 CRKFTTPEL
+896 CRKFTVPEL
-905 RALFTFPRDYKFDGN
+905 RSLFTFPGDYKFDGT

-935 LMKAI
+935 LMKAL
-940 AEKLASTLK
+940 AGKLASTLK
-949 KVHKDNGAKL
+949 KVHKDNGGSL

>member
-1 MTEDNDLFSEQDS
+1 MTEDSLFSEQDS

-28 EKGKNREI
+28 EKGKNKEI

-74 VHRIAGTNG
+74 VHRVAGTNG

-141 WFADNEEL
+141 WFSDNEEL

-181 ELPDSDEARDVFSQM
+181 ELPDSDESRDVFSQM
-196 RLWVNDQ
+196 RRWVNDQ
-203 AFSAHADEI
+203 AFSAHEDEI
-212 ANGKII
+212 ASGKII

-236 GLEPGELDCLE
+236 GLEPGELDCFE
-247 GSPPCFPAGT
+247 GSPPC
-257 RVICRDRIRPIEE
+257 
-270 VEIGHEVLTHEG
+270 
-282 RWRKVT
+282 K
-288 NTMTRKSPTIILDG
+288 N
-302 GRIECTPD
+302 
-310 HPFYARRFSD
+310 
-320 PGAQRASL
+320 
-328 MEPEWIEADEMQG
+328 
-341 NFYAVP
+341 
-347 SEVEAAA
+347 
-354 PTDEMPD
+354 
-361 IYDEMDH
+361 
-368 NDFWYFV
+368 
-375 GRWLGDGWLRHNV
+375 
-388 NETTDW
+388 
-394 VPRPKRDNLL
+394 
-404 TKEPRE
+404 
-410 CLNGCGEMA
+410 
-419 RKHGSERLS
+419 
-428 SYYTLFCSRKCQ
+428 
-440 VDFNTKERAALGH
+440 
-453 GGRTHGEVILCSSIP
+453 
-468 EGDDVWEFLSEHTP
+468 
-482 LNWRANMEG
+482 
-491 SIWKYHAANVDFC
+491 
-504 RWLYRNF
+504 
-511 SKGAA
+511 
-516 NKTLPGWVLG
+516 
-526 MDRSYKESMLRG
+526 
-538 YLDADGCHTLPE
+538 
-550 GHERYT
+550 
-556 TVSRSLACGF
+556 
-566 RVLATT
+566 
-572 LGWAT
+572 
-577 STTPDIFGVGD
+577 
-588 DTGVGMADGRVVNV
+588 
-602 HRQFG
+602 
-607 VSLTRSNRYSV
+607 
-618 DEDGLRWQKMRGA
+618 
-631 TVEGSE
+631 
-637 ETTVYD
+637 
-643 ITVDEDHSFVAD
+643 
-655 GYVVHNCK
+655 
-663 SFSMAG
+663 FSMAG
-669 VREDKWGKVAAYSGE
+669 VREAKWGKVAAYSGE

-780 PKAQEYRYTVNHAI
+780 PKAQEYRYTVNQAI

>member
-1 MTEDNDLFSEQDS
+1 MLEDDLFSEQDS

-28 EKGKNREI
+28 EKGKNKEI

-93 GGSATGFAMAGWREL
+93 GGSATGFAMAGWHEL

-123 NYESTVIE
+123 NYESTIIE

-141 WFADNEEL
+141 WFADNKEL

-160 KQVKVKDKVV
+160 KQVKVNDKVV

-181 ELPDSDEARDVFSQM
+181 ELPDSDESRDVFSQM
-196 RLWVNDQ
+196 RRWVNDQ

-212 ANGKII
+212 ADGKII
-218 LWGDDIRGLDPYA
+218 LWGDDIRGLDPYS

-236 GLEPGELDCLE
+236 GLEPGELDCFE
-247 GSPPCFPAGT
+247 GSPP
-257 RVICRDRIRPIEE
+257 
-270 VEIGHEVLTHEG
+270 
-282 RWRKVT
+282 
-288 NTMTRKSPTIILDG
+288 
-302 GRIECTPD
+302 
-310 HPFYARRFSD
+310 
-320 PGAQRASL
+320 
-328 MEPEWIEADEMQG
+328 
-341 NFYAVP
+341 
-347 SEVEAAA
+347 
-354 PTDEMPD
+354 
-361 IYDEMDH
+361 
-368 NDFWYFV
+368 
-375 GRWLGDGWLRHNV
+375 
-388 NETTDW
+388 
-394 VPRPKRDNLL
+394 
-404 TKEPRE
+404 
-410 CLNGCGEMA
+410 
-419 RKHGSERLS
+419 
-428 SYYTLFCSRKCQ
+428 
-440 VDFNTKERAALGH
+440 
-453 GGRTHGEVILCSSIP
+453 
-468 EGDDVWEFLSEHTP
+468 
-482 LNWRANMEG
+482 
-491 SIWKYHAANVDFC
+491 
-504 RWLYRNF
+504 
-511 SKGAA
+511 
-516 NKTLPGWVLG
+516 
-526 MDRSYKESMLRG
+526 
-538 YLDADGCHTLPE
+538 
-550 GHERYT
+550 
-556 TVSRSLACGF
+556 
-566 RVLATT
+566 
-572 LGWAT
+572 
-577 STTPDIFGVGD
+577 
-588 DTGVGMADGRVVNV
+588 
-602 HRQFG
+602 
-607 VSLTRSNRYSV
+607 
-618 DEDGLRWQKMRGA
+618 
-631 TVEGSE
+631 
-637 ETTVYD
+637 
-643 ITVDEDHSFVAD
+643 
-655 GYVVHNCK
+655 CK

-669 VREDKWGKVAAYSGE
+669 VREGKWGKVAAYSGE

-725 LKPFEEEMRQ
+725 LKPFEEEMRRS
-735 AGYIVDHRLLN
+735 GYIVDHRLLN

-780 PKAQEYRYTVNHAI
+780 PKVQEYRYTVGQAI

-889 GITHPNE
+889 GITHPSE

-949 KVHKDNGAKL
+949 KVHKDNGGKL

>member
-1 MTEDNDLFSEQDS
+1 MTEDSDLFSEQDS
-14 TQDDTSSKKRTWKV
+14 IQDDTSSKKRTWKV
-28 EKGKNREI
+28 EKGNNKEI

-93 GGSATGFAMAGWREL
+93 GGSATGFAMAGWNEL

-141 WFADNEEL
+141 WFADNKEL
-149 ASGAGVQLISN
+149 AAVSGVQLISN

-181 ELPDSDEARDVFSQM
+181 ELPYGDEARDVFSQM
-196 RLWVNDQ
+196 RRWVNDQ

-212 ANGKII
+212 ASGKII

-231 MMDAL
+231 MMSAL
-236 GLEPGELDCLE
+236 GLEPGELDCFE
-247 GSPPCFPAGT
+247 GSPP
-257 RVICRDRIRPIEE
+257 
-270 VEIGHEVLTHEG
+270 
-282 RWRKVT
+282 
-288 NTMTRKSPTIILDG
+288 
-302 GRIECTPD
+302 
-310 HPFYARRFSD
+310 
-320 PGAQRASL
+320 
-328 MEPEWIEADEMQG
+328 
-341 NFYAVP
+341 
-347 SEVEAAA
+347 
-354 PTDEMPD
+354 
-361 IYDEMDH
+361 
-368 NDFWYFV
+368 
-375 GRWLGDGWLRHNV
+375 
-388 NETTDW
+388 
-394 VPRPKRDNLL
+394 
-404 TKEPRE
+404 
-410 CLNGCGEMA
+410 
-419 RKHGSERLS
+419 
-428 SYYTLFCSRKCQ
+428 
-440 VDFNTKERAALGH
+440 
-453 GGRTHGEVILCSSIP
+453 
-468 EGDDVWEFLSEHTP
+468 
-482 LNWRANMEG
+482 
-491 SIWKYHAANVDFC
+491 
-504 RWLYRNF
+504 
-511 SKGAA
+511 
-516 NKTLPGWVLG
+516 
-526 MDRSYKESMLRG
+526 
-538 YLDADGCHTLPE
+538 
-550 GHERYT
+550 
-556 TVSRSLACGF
+556 
-566 RVLATT
+566 
-572 LGWAT
+572 
-577 STTPDIFGVGD
+577 
-588 DTGVGMADGRVVNV
+588 
-602 HRQFG
+602 
-607 VSLTRSNRYSV
+607 
-618 DEDGLRWQKMRGA
+618 
-631 TVEGSE
+631 
-637 ETTVYD
+637 
-643 ITVDEDHSFVAD
+643 
-655 GYVVHNCK
+655 CK

-703 RPKSFVAENVQGLA
+703 KPKSFVAENVQGLA

-780 PKAQEYRYTVNHAI
+780 PKAQEYRYTVNQAI

-871 DRPVPTITATSA
+871 DRPVQTITATSA

>member
-1 MTEDNDLFSEQDS
+1 MTEDSLFSEQDS

-28 EKGKNREI
+28 EKGKNKEI

-181 ELPDSDEARDVFSQM
+181 ELPDSDESRDVFSQM
-196 RLWVNDQ
+196 RRWVNDQ
-203 AFSAHADEI
+203 AFSAHEDEI
-212 ANGKII
+212 TSGKII

-236 GLEPGELDCLE
+236 GLEPGELDCFE
-247 GSPPCFPAGT
+247 GSPPC
-257 RVICRDRIRPIEE
+257 
-270 VEIGHEVLTHEG
+270 
-282 RWRKVT
+282 K
-288 NTMTRKSPTIILDG
+288 N
-302 GRIECTPD
+302 
-310 HPFYARRFSD
+310 
-320 PGAQRASL
+320 
-328 MEPEWIEADEMQG
+328 
-341 NFYAVP
+341 
-347 SEVEAAA
+347 
-354 PTDEMPD
+354 
-361 IYDEMDH
+361 
-368 NDFWYFV
+368 
-375 GRWLGDGWLRHNV
+375 
-388 NETTDW
+388 
-394 VPRPKRDNLL
+394 
-404 TKEPRE
+404 
-410 CLNGCGEMA
+410 
-419 RKHGSERLS
+419 
-428 SYYTLFCSRKCQ
+428 
-440 VDFNTKERAALGH
+440 
-453 GGRTHGEVILCSSIP
+453 
-468 EGDDVWEFLSEHTP
+468 
-482 LNWRANMEG
+482 
-491 SIWKYHAANVDFC
+491 
-504 RWLYRNF
+504 
-511 SKGAA
+511 
-516 NKTLPGWVLG
+516 
-526 MDRSYKESMLRG
+526 
-538 YLDADGCHTLPE
+538 
-550 GHERYT
+550 
-556 TVSRSLACGF
+556 
-566 RVLATT
+566 
-572 LGWAT
+572 
-577 STTPDIFGVGD
+577 
-588 DTGVGMADGRVVNV
+588 
-602 HRQFG
+602 
-607 VSLTRSNRYSV
+607 
-618 DEDGLRWQKMRGA
+618 
-631 TVEGSE
+631 
-637 ETTVYD
+637 
-643 ITVDEDHSFVAD
+643 
-655 GYVVHNCK
+655 
-663 SFSMAG
+663 FSMAG
-669 VREDKWGKVAAYSGE
+669 VREAKWGKVAAYSGE

-703 RPKSFVAENVQGLA
+703 KPKSFVAENVQGLA

-735 AGYIVDHRLLN
+735 SGYIVDHRLLN

-780 PKAQEYRYTVNHAI
+780 PKAQEYRYTVNQAI

-889 GITHPNE
+889 GITHHNE

-940 AEKLASTLK
+940 AEKLANTLK

>member
-1 MTEDNDLFSEQDS
+1 MTEDSDLFSEQDS
-14 TQDDTSSKKRTWKV
+14 IQDDTSSKKRTWKV
-28 EKGKNREI
+28 EKGKNKEI

-93 GGSATGFAMAGWREL
+93 GGSATGFAMAGWNEL

-141 WFADNEEL
+141 WFADNKEL
-149 ASGAGVQLISN
+149 AAVSGVQLISN

-181 ELPDSDEARDVFSQM
+181 ELPYGDEARDVFSQM
-196 RLWVNDQ
+196 RRWVNDQ

-212 ANGKII
+212 ASGKII

-231 MMDAL
+231 MMSAL
-236 GLEPGELDCLE
+236 GLEPGELDCFE
-247 GSPPCFPAGT
+247 GSPP
-257 RVICRDRIRPIEE
+257 
-270 VEIGHEVLTHEG
+270 
-282 RWRKVT
+282 
-288 NTMTRKSPTIILDG
+288 
-302 GRIECTPD
+302 
-310 HPFYARRFSD
+310 
-320 PGAQRASL
+320 
-328 MEPEWIEADEMQG
+328 
-341 NFYAVP
+341 
-347 SEVEAAA
+347 
-354 PTDEMPD
+354 
-361 IYDEMDH
+361 
-368 NDFWYFV
+368 
-375 GRWLGDGWLRHNV
+375 
-388 NETTDW
+388 
-394 VPRPKRDNLL
+394 
-404 TKEPRE
+404 
-410 CLNGCGEMA
+410 
-419 RKHGSERLS
+419 
-428 SYYTLFCSRKCQ
+428 
-440 VDFNTKERAALGH
+440 
-453 GGRTHGEVILCSSIP
+453 
-468 EGDDVWEFLSEHTP
+468 
-482 LNWRANMEG
+482 
-491 SIWKYHAANVDFC
+491 
-504 RWLYRNF
+504 
-511 SKGAA
+511 
-516 NKTLPGWVLG
+516 
-526 MDRSYKESMLRG
+526 
-538 YLDADGCHTLPE
+538 
-550 GHERYT
+550 
-556 TVSRSLACGF
+556 
-566 RVLATT
+566 
-572 LGWAT
+572 
-577 STTPDIFGVGD
+577 
-588 DTGVGMADGRVVNV
+588 
-602 HRQFG
+602 
-607 VSLTRSNRYSV
+607 
-618 DEDGLRWQKMRGA
+618 
-631 TVEGSE
+631 
-637 ETTVYD
+637 
-643 ITVDEDHSFVAD
+643 
-655 GYVVHNCK
+655 CK

-703 RPKSFVAENVQGLA
+703 KPKSFVAENVQGLA

-725 LKPFEEEMRQ
+725 LKPFEDEMRQ

-780 PKAQEYRYTVNHAI
+780 PKAQEYRYTVNQAI

-819 GDVPEEVIKK
+819 GDVPEEIIKK

>member
-1 MTEDNDLFSEQDS
+1 MTEDSLFSEQDS

-28 EKGKNREI
+28 EKGKNKEI

-181 ELPDSDEARDVFSQM
+181 ELPDSDESRDVFSQM
-196 RLWVNDQ
+196 RRWVNDQ

-212 ANGKII
+212 ASGKII

-236 GLEPGELDCLE
+236 GLEPGDLDCFE
-247 GSPPCFPAGT
+247 GSPPC
-257 RVICRDRIRPIEE
+257 
-270 VEIGHEVLTHEG
+270 
-282 RWRKVT
+282 K
-288 NTMTRKSPTIILDG
+288 N
-302 GRIECTPD
+302 
-310 HPFYARRFSD
+310 
-320 PGAQRASL
+320 
-328 MEPEWIEADEMQG
+328 
-341 NFYAVP
+341 
-347 SEVEAAA
+347 
-354 PTDEMPD
+354 
-361 IYDEMDH
+361 
-368 NDFWYFV
+368 
-375 GRWLGDGWLRHNV
+375 
-388 NETTDW
+388 
-394 VPRPKRDNLL
+394 
-404 TKEPRE
+404 
-410 CLNGCGEMA
+410 
-419 RKHGSERLS
+419 
-428 SYYTLFCSRKCQ
+428 
-440 VDFNTKERAALGH
+440 
-453 GGRTHGEVILCSSIP
+453 
-468 EGDDVWEFLSEHTP
+468 
-482 LNWRANMEG
+482 
-491 SIWKYHAANVDFC
+491 
-504 RWLYRNF
+504 
-511 SKGAA
+511 
-516 NKTLPGWVLG
+516 
-526 MDRSYKESMLRG
+526 
-538 YLDADGCHTLPE
+538 
-550 GHERYT
+550 
-556 TVSRSLACGF
+556 
-566 RVLATT
+566 
-572 LGWAT
+572 
-577 STTPDIFGVGD
+577 
-588 DTGVGMADGRVVNV
+588 
-602 HRQFG
+602 
-607 VSLTRSNRYSV
+607 
-618 DEDGLRWQKMRGA
+618 
-631 TVEGSE
+631 
-637 ETTVYD
+637 
-643 ITVDEDHSFVAD
+643 
-655 GYVVHNCK
+655 
-663 SFSMAG
+663 FSMAG
-669 VREDKWGKVAAYSGE
+669 VREAKWGKVAAYSGE

-703 RPKSFVAENVQGLA
+703 KPKSFVAENVQGLA

-735 AGYIVDHRLLN
+735 SGYIVDHRLLN

-780 PKAQEYRYTVNHAI
+780 PKAQEYRYTVNQAI

-837 KDTDSR
+837 KETDSR

-905 RALFTFPRDYKFDGN
+905 RALFTFPSDYKFDGN

-949 KVHKDNGAKL
+949 KVHKDNGGKL

>member
-1 MTEDNDLFSEQDS
+1 MTEDSDLFSEQDS

-28 EKGKNREI
+28 EKGKNKEI

-93 GGSATGFAMAGWREL
+93 GGSATGFAMAGWNEL

-181 ELPDSDEARDVFSQM
+181 ELPDSDESRDVFSQM
-196 RLWVNDQ
+196 RRWVNDQ

-236 GLEPGELDCLE
+236 SLEPGDLDCFE
-247 GSPPCFPAGT
+247 GSPP
-257 RVICRDRIRPIEE
+257 
-270 VEIGHEVLTHEG
+270 
-282 RWRKVT
+282 
-288 NTMTRKSPTIILDG
+288 
-302 GRIECTPD
+302 
-310 HPFYARRFSD
+310 
-320 PGAQRASL
+320 
-328 MEPEWIEADEMQG
+328 
-341 NFYAVP
+341 
-347 SEVEAAA
+347 
-354 PTDEMPD
+354 
-361 IYDEMDH
+361 
-368 NDFWYFV
+368 
-375 GRWLGDGWLRHNV
+375 
-388 NETTDW
+388 
-394 VPRPKRDNLL
+394 
-404 TKEPRE
+404 
-410 CLNGCGEMA
+410 
-419 RKHGSERLS
+419 
-428 SYYTLFCSRKCQ
+428 
-440 VDFNTKERAALGH
+440 
-453 GGRTHGEVILCSSIP
+453 
-468 EGDDVWEFLSEHTP
+468 
-482 LNWRANMEG
+482 
-491 SIWKYHAANVDFC
+491 
-504 RWLYRNF
+504 
-511 SKGAA
+511 
-516 NKTLPGWVLG
+516 
-526 MDRSYKESMLRG
+526 
-538 YLDADGCHTLPE
+538 
-550 GHERYT
+550 
-556 TVSRSLACGF
+556 
-566 RVLATT
+566 
-572 LGWAT
+572 
-577 STTPDIFGVGD
+577 
-588 DTGVGMADGRVVNV
+588 
-602 HRQFG
+602 
-607 VSLTRSNRYSV
+607 
-618 DEDGLRWQKMRGA
+618 
-631 TVEGSE
+631 
-637 ETTVYD
+637 
-643 ITVDEDHSFVAD
+643 
-655 GYVVHNCK
+655 CK

-780 PKAQEYRYTVNHAI
+780 PKAQEYRYTVNQAI

>member
-1 MTEDNDLFSEQDS
+1 MTEDSDLFSEQDS

-28 EKGKNREI
+28 EKGKNKEI

-74 VHRIAGTNG
+74 VHRVAGTNG

-93 GGSATGFAMAGWREL
+93 GGSATGFAMAGWNEL

-131 PQELLALAEQ
+131 PQGLLALAEQ

-181 ELPDSDEARDVFSQM
+181 ELPDSDESRDVFSQM
-196 RLWVNDQ
+196 RRWVNDQ

-218 LWGDDIRGLDPYA
+218 LWGDDIRGLDPYS

-236 GLEPGELDCLE
+236 GLEPGELDCFE
-247 GSPPCFPAGT
+247 GSPPC
-257 RVICRDRIRPIEE
+257 
-270 VEIGHEVLTHEG
+270 
-282 RWRKVT
+282 K
-288 NTMTRKSPTIILDG
+288 N
-302 GRIECTPD
+302 
-310 HPFYARRFSD
+310 
-320 PGAQRASL
+320 
-328 MEPEWIEADEMQG
+328 
-341 NFYAVP
+341 
-347 SEVEAAA
+347 
-354 PTDEMPD
+354 
-361 IYDEMDH
+361 
-368 NDFWYFV
+368 
-375 GRWLGDGWLRHNV
+375 
-388 NETTDW
+388 
-394 VPRPKRDNLL
+394 
-404 TKEPRE
+404 
-410 CLNGCGEMA
+410 
-419 RKHGSERLS
+419 
-428 SYYTLFCSRKCQ
+428 
-440 VDFNTKERAALGH
+440 
-453 GGRTHGEVILCSSIP
+453 
-468 EGDDVWEFLSEHTP
+468 
-482 LNWRANMEG
+482 
-491 SIWKYHAANVDFC
+491 
-504 RWLYRNF
+504 
-511 SKGAA
+511 
-516 NKTLPGWVLG
+516 
-526 MDRSYKESMLRG
+526 
-538 YLDADGCHTLPE
+538 
-550 GHERYT
+550 
-556 TVSRSLACGF
+556 
-566 RVLATT
+566 
-572 LGWAT
+572 
-577 STTPDIFGVGD
+577 
-588 DTGVGMADGRVVNV
+588 
-602 HRQFG
+602 
-607 VSLTRSNRYSV
+607 
-618 DEDGLRWQKMRGA
+618 
-631 TVEGSE
+631 
-637 ETTVYD
+637 
-643 ITVDEDHSFVAD
+643 
-655 GYVVHNCK
+655 
-663 SFSMAG
+663 FSMAG
-669 VREDKWGKVAAYSGE
+669 VREAKWGKVAAYSGE

-703 RPKSFVAENVQGLA
+703 KPKSFVAENVQGLA

-725 LKPFEEEMRQ
+725 LKPFEEEMRRS
-735 AGYIVDHRLLN
+735 GYIVDHRLLN

-765 VGLVDKL
+765 AGLVDKL

-780 PKAQEYRYTVNHAI
+780 PKAQEYRYTVNQAI

-809 GTKADLFSTH
+809 GMKSDLFSTH

-829 FWKDRFNI
+829 LWKDRFNV

-843 FAVGAAWYIL
+843 FAVGAAWYVL

-889 GITHPNE
+889 GITHPSE

-940 AEKLASTLK
+940 AEKLASTLN
-949 KVHKDNGAKL
+949 KVHKDNGEKL

>member
-1 MTEDNDLFSEQDS
+1 MTEDNLFTEQDS
-14 TQDDTSSKKRTWKV
+14 TQGATPAKKRTWKV
-28 EKGKNREI
+28 QKGVTKEI
-36 IPSGISRRTAHD
+36 IPNATSRRTAHD

-54 DVEDVLDIP
+54 DVEDILDIP
-63 EYASTQMTIDD
+63 EYSTTQTTIDD
-74 VHRIAGTNG
+74 VHRVAGSNG
-83 FKSISTFTGC
+83 LKSISTFTGC
-93 GGSATGFAMAGWREL
+93 GGSATGFAMAGWHEL

-116 ARNTFAS
+116 ARNTFAA
-123 NYESTVIE
+123 NYESAVIE
-131 PQELLALAEQ
+131 PHELLELAEQ
-141 WFADNEEL
+141 WFSANEEL
-149 ASGAGVQLISN
+149 ASKAGVRLILN
-160 KQVKVKDKVV
+160 KRVKVKEKVIP
-170 QPSLSWELIQD
+170 PSLSWERIQD
-181 ELPDSDEARDVFSQM
+181 SLPNTDEAREAFSEM
-196 RLWVNDQ
+196 RRWVNDQ
-203 AFSAHADEI
+203 AFSAHAEEV
-212 ANGKII
+212 ANGKIV

-236 GLEPGELDCLE
+236 GLEPGELDCFE

-270 VEIGHEVLTHEG
+270 VEVGHEVLTHEG

-347 SEVEAAA
+347 SEVEATA
-354 PTDEMPD
+354 PTDEMPA

-368 NDFWYFV
+368 DDFWYFV

-394 VPRPKRDNLL
+394 VPSPKRDNLL
-404 TKEPRE
+404 
-410 CLNGCGEMA
+410 
-419 RKHGSERLS
+419 
-428 SYYTLFCSRKCQ
+428 
-440 VDFNTKERAALGH
+440 TKERAALGH
-453 GGRTHGEVILCSSIP
+453 GGHTHGEVILCSSIP

-491 SIWKYHAANVDFC
+491 PIWKYHASNVDFC

-511 SKGAA
+511 SKGTAD
-516 NKTLPGWVLG
+516 KTLPGWVLG

-577 STTPDIFGVGD
+577 STSPDIFGVGD
-588 DTGVGMADGRVVNV
+588 DTGVGMADGRVVNI

-607 VSLTRSNRYSV
+607 VSLTKNNRYSV

-631 TVEGSE
+631 TVEGSK
-637 ETTVYD
+637 ETVVYD

-669 VREDKWGKVAAYSGE
+669 VREDKWGKVVAYSGE

-697 RLVLAF
+697 RLVLALKP
-703 RPKSFVAENVQGLA
+703 RSFIAENVQGLA
-717 LGAAVDHV
+717 LGTAVDHV
-725 LKPFEEEMRQ
+725 LKPFENEMRK

-765 VGLVDKL
+765 AGLMDKR

-780 PKAQEYRYTVNHAI
+780 PKPQEYRYTVNQAI
-794 SGVESTIEQITESWL
+794 SGVESTVEQIVESWL
-809 GTKADLFSTH
+809 GTKADLISTY
-819 GDVPEEVIKK
+819 GDIPDEVIKE
-829 FWKDRFNI
+829 FWKDRFSI

-853 GPGGSP
+853 APGGSP

-864 QLVRSHP
+864 QLIRSHP
-871 DRPVPTITATSA
+871 DRPAPTITATSA

-889 GITHPNE
+889 GITHPHE
-896 CRKFTTPEL
+896 CRKFTVPEL
-905 RALFTFPRDYKFDGN
+905 RSLFTFPGDYEFDGT

-935 LMKAI
+935 LMKAL
-940 AEKLASTLK
+940 AGKLASTLK
-949 KVHKDNGAKL
+949 KVYKDNGGML

>member
-1 MTEDNDLFSEQDS
+1 MTEDSLFSEQDS

-28 EKGKNREI
+28 EKGKNKEI

-63 EYASTQMTIDD
+63 EYASTQMTIED

-141 WFADNEEL
+141 WFADNKEL
-149 ASGAGVQLISN
+149 ASVAGVQLISN

-181 ELPDSDEARDVFSQM
+181 ELPDNDEARDVFGQM
-196 RLWVNDQ
+196 RRWVNDQ

-212 ANGKII
+212 ASGKII

-236 GLEPGELDCLE
+236 GLEPGDLDCFE
-247 GSPPCFPAGT
+247 GSPPC
-257 RVICRDRIRPIEE
+257 
-270 VEIGHEVLTHEG
+270 
-282 RWRKVT
+282 K
-288 NTMTRKSPTIILDG
+288 N
-302 GRIECTPD
+302 
-310 HPFYARRFSD
+310 
-320 PGAQRASL
+320 
-328 MEPEWIEADEMQG
+328 
-341 NFYAVP
+341 
-347 SEVEAAA
+347 
-354 PTDEMPD
+354 
-361 IYDEMDH
+361 
-368 NDFWYFV
+368 
-375 GRWLGDGWLRHNV
+375 
-388 NETTDW
+388 
-394 VPRPKRDNLL
+394 
-404 TKEPRE
+404 
-410 CLNGCGEMA
+410 
-419 RKHGSERLS
+419 
-428 SYYTLFCSRKCQ
+428 
-440 VDFNTKERAALGH
+440 
-453 GGRTHGEVILCSSIP
+453 
-468 EGDDVWEFLSEHTP
+468 
-482 LNWRANMEG
+482 
-491 SIWKYHAANVDFC
+491 
-504 RWLYRNF
+504 
-511 SKGAA
+511 
-516 NKTLPGWVLG
+516 
-526 MDRSYKESMLRG
+526 
-538 YLDADGCHTLPE
+538 
-550 GHERYT
+550 
-556 TVSRSLACGF
+556 
-566 RVLATT
+566 
-572 LGWAT
+572 
-577 STTPDIFGVGD
+577 
-588 DTGVGMADGRVVNV
+588 
-602 HRQFG
+602 
-607 VSLTRSNRYSV
+607 
-618 DEDGLRWQKMRGA
+618 
-631 TVEGSE
+631 
-637 ETTVYD
+637 
-643 ITVDEDHSFVAD
+643 
-655 GYVVHNCK
+655 
-663 SFSMAG
+663 FSMAG
-669 VREDKWGKVAAYSGE
+669 VREAKWGKVAAYSGE

-703 RPKSFVAENVQGLA
+703 KPKSFVAENVQGLA

-725 LKPFEEEMRQ
+725 LKPFEEEMRRS
-735 AGYIVDHRLLN
+735 GYIVDHRLLN

-751 VPQERPRLFVQGIR
+751 VPQERPRLFVQGVR
-765 VGLVDKL
+765 AGLVDKL

-780 PKAQEYRYTVNHAI
+780 PKAQEYRYTVNQAI

-809 GTKADLFSTH
+809 GMKADLFSTH

-837 KDTDSR
+837 KETDSR

-949 KVHKDNGAKL
+949 KVHKDNGGKL

>member
-1 MTEDNDLFSEQDS
+1 MTEDSDLFSEQDS

-28 EKGKNREI
+28 EKGKNKEI

-93 GGSATGFAMAGWREL
+93 GGSATGFAMAGWNEL

-181 ELPDSDEARDVFSQM
+181 ELPDSDESRDVFSQM
-196 RLWVNDQ
+196 RRWVNDQ
-203 AFSAHADEI
+203 AFSAHEDEI
-212 ANGKII
+212 ASGKII

-236 GLEPGELDCLE
+236 GLEPGELDCFE
-247 GSPPCFPAGT
+247 GSPPC
-257 RVICRDRIRPIEE
+257 
-270 VEIGHEVLTHEG
+270 
-282 RWRKVT
+282 K
-288 NTMTRKSPTIILDG
+288 N
-302 GRIECTPD
+302 
-310 HPFYARRFSD
+310 
-320 PGAQRASL
+320 
-328 MEPEWIEADEMQG
+328 
-341 NFYAVP
+341 
-347 SEVEAAA
+347 
-354 PTDEMPD
+354 
-361 IYDEMDH
+361 
-368 NDFWYFV
+368 
-375 GRWLGDGWLRHNV
+375 
-388 NETTDW
+388 
-394 VPRPKRDNLL
+394 
-404 TKEPRE
+404 
-410 CLNGCGEMA
+410 
-419 RKHGSERLS
+419 
-428 SYYTLFCSRKCQ
+428 
-440 VDFNTKERAALGH
+440 
-453 GGRTHGEVILCSSIP
+453 
-468 EGDDVWEFLSEHTP
+468 
-482 LNWRANMEG
+482 
-491 SIWKYHAANVDFC
+491 
-504 RWLYRNF
+504 
-511 SKGAA
+511 
-516 NKTLPGWVLG
+516 
-526 MDRSYKESMLRG
+526 
-538 YLDADGCHTLPE
+538 
-550 GHERYT
+550 
-556 TVSRSLACGF
+556 
-566 RVLATT
+566 
-572 LGWAT
+572 
-577 STTPDIFGVGD
+577 
-588 DTGVGMADGRVVNV
+588 
-602 HRQFG
+602 
-607 VSLTRSNRYSV
+607 
-618 DEDGLRWQKMRGA
+618 
-631 TVEGSE
+631 
-637 ETTVYD
+637 
-643 ITVDEDHSFVAD
+643 
-655 GYVVHNCK
+655 
-663 SFSMAG
+663 FSMAG
-669 VREDKWGKVAAYSGE
+669 VREAKWGKVAAYSGE

-703 RPKSFVAENVQGLA
+703 KPKSFVAENVQGLA

-725 LKPFEEEMRQ
+725 LKPFEDEMRK

-765 VGLVDKL
+765 AGLVDKL

-780 PKAQEYRYTVNHAI
+780 PKAQEYRYTVNQAI
-794 SGVESTIEQITESWL
+794 SGVESTTEQITESWL